1 MKTLFLGL
9 FAVGAFAQG
18 PLVEAITAQYKP
30 MKLNFI
36 EGAAAIPAD
45 DYTYKLTPPQRP
57 LGEWISHTA
66 QGNFTRCA
74 AISGK
79 ATPPEAKIAG
89 DAKSKEEI
97 QKVLAASFTYC
108 DEALKTITDQG
119 ALAEV
124 TIGGKKSYPVTAMVS
139 LIASLNE
146 HYGNM
151 VGYLR
156 MKGITPPSTARAQK
170 K

>member
-1 MKTLFLGL
+1 MKLFFSGL
-9 FAVGAFAQG
+9 FAVTMFGQS
-18 PLVEAITAQYKP
+18 PLVDAINSQYKP

-36 EGAAAIPAD
+36 EAAAAIPAGD
-45 DYTYKLTPPQRP
+45 FEFRLTPPQRP

-74 AISGK
+74 AMVGK
-79 ATPPEAKIAG
+79 ATPPEAKKAG
-89 DAKSKEEI
+89 AAKTKAEVQEAVKE
-97 QKVLAASFTYC
+97 SFEYC
-108 DEALKTITDQG
+108 DAVLKSLTDQA
-119 ALAEV
+119 ALTEV
-124 TIGGKKSYPVTAMVS
+124 TIAGKKSYPVAAMVA

>member
-1 MKTLFLGL
+1 MKLLFTSL
-9 FAVGAFAQG
+9 FTVSIFGQS
-18 PLVEAITAQYKP
+18 PLVDAINSQYKP

-36 EGAAAIPAD
+36 EAAAAIPEG
-45 DYTYKLTPPQRP
+45 DYEFRLTPPQRP
-57 LGEWISHTA
+57 LGEWIGHTA
-66 QGNFTRCA
+66 QGNYTRCA
-74 AISGK
+74 AMAGK
-79 ATPPEAKIAG
+79 EPPPEANTAG
-89 DAKSKEEI
+89 AAKAKADV
-97 QKVLAASFTYC
+97 QKVIQASFEYC
-108 DEALKTITDQG
+108 DSVLKIMTDQA
-119 ALAEV
+119 ALTEV
-124 TIGGKKSYPVTAMVS
+124 TIAGKKSYPASAMVS

>member
-1 MKTLFLGL
+1 MKQILLGL
-9 FAVGAFAQG
+9 FAVGAFAQS
-18 PLVEAITAQYKP
+18 PLVDAINSQYKP

-36 EGAAAIPAD
+36 EGAAAIPEAD
-45 DYTYKLTPPQRP
+45 YAFRLTPPQRP

-74 AISGK
+74 AMLGK
-79 ATPPEAKIAG
+79 PVPPEAKQAG
-89 DAKSKEEI
+89 DAKAKADI
-97 QKVLAASFTYC
+97 QKSLAASFYYC
-108 DEALKTITDQG
+108 DDVLKTITDQA
-119 ALAEV
+119 ALTEV
-124 TIGGKKSYPVTAMVS
+124 TIGGKKSYPVAAMVS

>member
-1 MKTLFLGL
+1 MKLFLIAL
-9 FAVGAFAQG
+9 LAVNAFAQS
-18 PLVEAITAQYKP
+18 PLVDAIVGQYKP
-30 MKLNFI
+30 MKLNFM
-36 EGAAAIPAD
+36 EGAAAIPEAD
-45 DYTYKLTPPQRP
+45 YSFRLTPPQRP

-66 QGNFTRCA
+66 QGNYARCA
-74 AISGK
+74 AIMGK
-79 ATPPEAKIAG
+79 ETPPESKKAGETKAKA
-89 DAKSKEEI
+89 EV
-97 QKVLAASFTYC
+97 QKVLQASFEYC
-108 DEALKTITDQG
+108 DAAFKSLTDQP

-124 TIGGKKSYPVTAMVS
+124 TIAGKKSDPVTAMVS

>member
-1 MKTLFLGL
+1 MKQILIALL
-9 FAVGAFAQG
+9 AANAFAQS
-18 PLVEAITAQYKP
+18 PLVDAIVGQYKP

-36 EGAAAIPAD
+36 EGAAAIPEAD
-45 DYTYKLTPPQRP
+45 YSFRLTPPQRP

-74 AISGK
+74 AMLGK
-79 ATPPEAKIAG
+79 ETPPEAKLAG
-89 DAKSKEEI
+89 ETRAKGDV
-97 QKVLAASFTYC
+97 QKVLQASFEYC
-108 DEALKTITDQG
+108 DAAFKSLTDHAALT
-119 ALAEV
+119 EV
-124 TIGGKKSYPVTAMVS
+124 TVGGKKSYPVTAMIS

-156 MKGITPPSTARAQK
+156 TKGITPPSTARTQK

>member
-1 MKTLFLGL
+1 MKLFLAGI
-9 FAVGAFAQG
+9 FTATTFAQS
-18 PLVEAITAQYKP
+18 PLVDAINAQYKP

-36 EGAAAIPAD
+36 EAAEVIPES
-45 DYTYKLTPPQRP
+45 DYAFRLTPPQRP
-57 LGEWISHTA
+57 LGEWISHSA

-74 AISGK
+74 AMLGK
-79 ATPPEAKIAG
+79 EPPPEAKKAG
-89 DAKSKEEI
+89 AAKTKAEVREAVKS
-97 QKVLAASFTYC
+97 SFDYC
-108 DEALKTITDQG
+108 DGALKTMTDQG

-124 TIGGKKSYPVTAMVS
+124 IVAGKKAYPVTAMVA

>member
-1 MKTLFLGL
+1 MKLL
-9 FAVGAFAQG
+9 FAVFIAANAFAQS
-18 PLVEAITAQYKP
+18 PLVDAIVGQYKP

-36 EGAAAIPAD
+36 EGATAIPEG
-45 DYTYKLTPPQRP
+45 DYAFRLTPPQRP

-74 AISGK
+74 AMIGK
-79 ATPPEAKIAG
+79 ETPPEAKQAG
-89 DAKSKEEI
+89 ETKAKADV
-97 QKVLAASFTYC
+97 QKVLQASFDYC
-108 DEALKTITDQG
+108 DAALKSLTDQA
-119 ALAEV
+119 ALTEV
-124 TIGGKKSYPVTAMVS
+124 TVAGKKAYPVTAMVS

>member
-1 MKTLFLGL
+1 MKLL
-9 FAVGAFAQG
+9 FAGLVAISAFGQS
-18 PLVEAITAQYKP
+18 PLVDVINSQYKP
-30 MKLNFI
+30 MKLNFT
-36 EGAAAIPAD
+36 EAAAAIPAAD
-45 DYTYKLTPPQRP
+45 FEFRLTPPQRP

-66 QGNFTRCA
+66 QGNYSRCA
-74 AISGK
+74 AMLGK
-79 ATPPEAKIAG
+79 ETPPESKAAG
-89 DAKSKEEI
+89 AAKSKEDVQRVI
-97 QKVLAASFTYC
+97 HASFEYC
-108 DEALKTITDQG
+108 DAALKGMTDHT
-119 ALAEV
+119 ALTEV
-124 TIGGKKSYPVTAMVS
+124 TIAGKKSYPVTAMVS

>member
-1 MKTLFLGL
+1 MKLIFAGL
-9 FAVGAFAQG
+9 FALSTFAQS
-18 PLVEAITAQYKP
+18 PLVDAINKEYKP

-36 EGAAAIPAD
+36 EGAAAIPEAD
-45 DYTYKLTPPQRP
+45 YAFRLTPPQRP

-74 AISGK
+74 AMLGK
-79 ATPPEAKIAG
+79 APPPEAKQAG
-89 DAKSKEEI
+89 EAKAKAEV
-97 QKVLAASFTYC
+97 QRVLQASFDYC
-108 DEALKTITDQG
+108 DAVLTTITDPA
-119 ALAEV
+119 ALTEV
-124 TIGGKKSYPVTAMVS
+124 AIAGKKSYPVAAMVS

>member
-1 MKTLFLGL
+1 MKLLLAGL
-9 FAVGAFAQG
+9 FAFSTYAQS
-18 PLVEAITAQYKP
+18 PLVDAINSQYKP

-36 EGAAAIPAD
+36 EAAAAVPEAD
-45 DYTYKLTPPQRP
+45 YSYRLTPPQRP
-57 LGEWISHTA
+57 LGEWIRHTA
-66 QGNFTRCA
+66 QGNYTRCA
-74 AISGK
+74 AMLGK
-79 ATPPEAKIAG
+79 QAPPEAKAAG
-89 DAKSKEEI
+89 EAKSKADV
-97 QKVLAASFTYC
+97 QKVVQASFEYC
-108 DEALKTITDQG
+108 DAALKAITDRA
-119 ALAEV
+119 ALTEV
-124 TIGGKKSYPVTAMVS
+124 TIGGKQSYPVAAMVS